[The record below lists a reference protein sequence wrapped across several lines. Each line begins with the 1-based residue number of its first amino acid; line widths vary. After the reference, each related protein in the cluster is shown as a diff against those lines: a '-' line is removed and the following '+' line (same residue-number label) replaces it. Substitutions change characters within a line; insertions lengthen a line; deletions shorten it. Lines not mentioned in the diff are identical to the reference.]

1 MNRRAFLKSVSALV
15 AGGFTATRPLG
26 RALAFGE
33 SSDLTVG
40 HLRYDG
46 NWNPRPQ
53 ATERLLLEVDKR
65 TSILVDSSCPAVAPD
80 SEALFDT
87 PFAVLGGDRGFEPF
101 SEAERRNLERYLRAG
116 GTLLCDSSE
125 GDPDGEFSRS
135 VRRELA
141 AILPDAPLT
150 RVPSSHVLFKSF
162 YLIDGAPG
170 RVETAAYMEGC
181 SRDGR
186 LLVVYSH
193 NDLMGAWSRDNF
205 GNWLYEVRPGGERQ
219 REMAFRMGI
228 NLAMYVLCLDYK
240 EDQVHVPFILH
251 RRQWRID

>member
-1 MNRRAFLKSVSALV
+1 MKRRAFLKSLSV
-15 AGGFTATRPLG
+15 AVTGGAAAASPFG
-26 RALAFGE
+26 RALAFGR
-33 SSDLTVG
+33 SSALTFG
-40 HLRYDG
+40 HLQYDG
-46 NWNPRPQ
+46 NWDPRPD
-53 ATERLLLEVDKR
+53 ATEKLLLEVDKR
-65 TSILVDSSCPAVAPD
+65 TSILIDTSCPAVSPEAP
-80 SEALFDT
+80 ALFDT
-87 PFAVLGGDRGFEPF
+87 PLAVLGGDRGFGPF
-101 SEAERRNLERYLRAG
+101 SESARRNLERYLRAG

-125 GDPDGEFSRS
+125 GDVDGEFARS
-135 VRRELA
+135 VRRELE
-141 AILPDAPLT
+141 AILPDAPLV

-170 RVETAAYMEGC
+170 RVQAATHLEAC

-193 NDLMGAWSRDNF
+193 NDMMGAWSRDNF

>member
-1 MNRRAFLKSVSALV
+1 MSRRAFLKSLSALV
-15 AGGFTATRPLG
+15 AGGFAASGARG
-26 RALAFGE
+26 ALAFGE
-33 SSDLTVG
+33 TSELTIG
-40 HLRYDG
+40 HVRYDG
-46 NWNPRPQ
+46 NWDPRPG
-53 ATERLLLEVDKR
+53 ATQKMLLEVDKR
-65 TSILVDSSCPAVAPD
+65 TSILVDPECPSVSPESAD
-80 SEALFDT
+80 LFDS
-87 PFAVLGGDRGFEPF
+87 PFVVLGGDRGFDPL
-101 SEAERRNLERYLRAG
+101 SEAARHNLERYLRAG

-125 GDPDGEFSRS
+125 GDVDGEFARS
-135 VRRELA
+135 VRREIEV
-141 AILPDAPLT
+141 ILPDAPLA
-150 RVPSSHVLFKSF
+150 RVPAAHVLFKSF

-170 RVETAAYMEGC
+170 RTDTAPYFEGC

-186 LLVVYSH
+186 LMVVYSH
-193 NDLMGAWSRDNF
+193 NDLMGAWARDNF